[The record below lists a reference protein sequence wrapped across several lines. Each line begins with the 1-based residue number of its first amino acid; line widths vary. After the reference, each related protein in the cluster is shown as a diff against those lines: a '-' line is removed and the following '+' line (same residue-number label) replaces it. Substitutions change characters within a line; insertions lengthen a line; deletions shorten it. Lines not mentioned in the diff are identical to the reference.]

1 VSTAHRVA
9 QIASTAIRVS
19 PSIAPRILIAFV
31 YRAVAVFARR
41 RRGWWIIAR
50 IVRPRLD
57 P

>member
-1 VSTAHRVA
+1 VSTAHRVE

-19 PSIAPRILIAFV
+19 PSIAPRISIAFV